1 VLHQCHPHFPFGS
14 MALFA
19 ENLEFDFAASAVAQ
33 LVLSMLGALSTPFGV
48 LDCQLGLCLSLLH
61 HKLIPHV
68 VQILKNK
75 RCFPIKRRTRS
86 TNAMFTQQ
94 ATFTSPMTTKG
105 KEAATF
111 RMIVAGNKCCWCGFQ
126 VFR

>member
-1 VLHQCHPHFPFGS
+1 

-75 RCFPIKRRTRS
+75 RCFLIKRGTRS
-86 TNAMFTQQ
+86 ANDVMFTQQ
-94 ATFTSPMTTKG
+94 ATFTNPTATKG

-111 RMIVAGNKCCWCGFQ
+111 RMIVAGNQ
-126 VFR
+126 RH